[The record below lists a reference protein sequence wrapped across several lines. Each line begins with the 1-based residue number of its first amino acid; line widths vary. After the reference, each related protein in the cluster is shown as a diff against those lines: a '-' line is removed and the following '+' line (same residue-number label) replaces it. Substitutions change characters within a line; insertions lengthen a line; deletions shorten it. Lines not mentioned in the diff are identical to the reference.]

1 MQAIYR
7 AILVTT
13 TSDNAHHA
21 EIIDA
26 PMHEL
31 LEIMKEFEN
40 DDPGADRCLNSVSI
54 TFLRAELTAR

>member
-13 TSDNAHHA
+13 GNDNEHKA

-26 PMHEL
+26 PMREL
-31 LEIMKEFEN
+31 LEMLKEFEN
-40 DDPGADRCLNSVSI
+40 DDPGAGRVLNSVSI
-54 TFLRAELTAR
+54 AFLRAELTAR

>member
-13 TSDNAHHA
+13 TNDNARHA

-31 LEIMKEFEN
+31 LEMLKEFEN

-54 TFLRAELTAR
+54 TFLRAELSAR